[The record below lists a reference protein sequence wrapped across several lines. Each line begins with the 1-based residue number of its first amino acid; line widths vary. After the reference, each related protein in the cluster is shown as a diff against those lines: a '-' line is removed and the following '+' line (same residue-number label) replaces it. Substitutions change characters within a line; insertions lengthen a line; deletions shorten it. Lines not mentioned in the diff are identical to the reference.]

1 MKRFVRWLGATGLLY
16 QGALIMTHRDGF
28 PPTRRIAH
36 AISMGHYR
44 RSLVLLAA
52 VAILAGC
59 IKTDADEAMVEFL
72 EGNANEATFLVGV
85 NADPKRHAKA
95 HCALYGRVAVLRD
108 VDTAGDSWEAYTT
121 GSRPYIYYFDCL

>member
-1 MKRFVRWLGATGLLY
+1 MSHIAR
-16 QGALIMTHRDGF
+16 GF

-36 AISMGHYR
+36 AISRGHYR

>member
-1 MKRFVRWLGATGLLY
+1 MSHIAR
-16 QGALIMTHRDGF
+16 GF

-52 VAILAGC
+52 VLLAAAAILSGC

-85 NADPKRHAKA
+85 NADPKKHAKA

-108 VDTAGDSWEAYTT
+108 VDTTGDAWEAYTT

>member
-1 MKRFVRWLGATGLLY
+1 MPMSHIAR
-16 QGALIMTHRDGF
+16 GF
-28 PPTRRIAH
+28 LPARRIAH
-36 AISMGHYR
+36 AISRGHYR

-52 VAILAGC
+52 VAILSGC

-108 VDTAGDSWEAYTT
+108 VDTTGDAWEAYTT

>member
-1 MKRFVRWLGATGLLY
+1 MKRFVRWLGAIGL
-16 QGALIMTHRDGF
+16 I
-28 PPTRRIAH
+28 
-36 AISMGHYR
+36 
-44 RSLVLLAA
+44 LAA
-52 VAILAGC
+52 AAILAGC
-59 IKTDADEAMVEFL
+59 IKTDEDEAMVEFL

-108 VDTAGDSWEAYTT
+108 VDTAGSAWEAYTT